1 MTSQTIYG
9 QSCTNCNEGLQNTAL
24 PKPDQVWLLS
34 QVRRA
39 TIDDQ
44 RAVLGWLK
52 TKFSRASD
60 CPRRLPRMTRKLVC
74 EIKSPMLAFIQ
85 AAKHFRRYGG
95 VDRSRRI
102 PIGPHARLS
111 RSPATALPIASGPS
125 LYPLGTSKSI
135 PPSRST
141 NLASIRLGLRFAIA
155 GRA

>member
-1 MTSQTIYG
+1 
-9 QSCTNCNEGLQNTAL
+9 
-24 PKPDQVWLLS
+24 
-34 QVRRA
+34 
-39 TIDDQ
+39 
-44 RAVLGWLK
+44 
-52 TKFSRASD
+52 
-60 CPRRLPRMTRKLVC
+60 MTRKLVC

-85 AAKHFRRYGG
+85 AAKHFRGYGG

-135 PPSRST
+135 PPSRPT

-155 GRA
+155 GTSLMEPSESGSYAKTCPGFTCGSLTRWRSSTVNVFIRGNSHWKATGSSFFRQLLSAFLC